1 MYDNQVLYSFKL
13 RTSPLETWTWFEAT
27 DQGRTYRLLMGKG
40 ETDHY
45 YLNLPVR
52 ARPAIQ
58 CSVDHSV
65 EELSFSETEYM
76 TQAQQAI
83 NDSLIHE
90 GNAHFR
96 LTVEGTPRK
105 LVVMP
110 SPYRGDRGWETPY
123 GVVPVQKFELG
134 DTAYMAFQDP
144 HFVNGS
150 YMLFTITESTRSLT

>member
-1 MYDNQVLYSFKL
+1 MTFLAIGENCKTARNDPTHPTRLSPTVGICGLVLSRRIHPTLRARLPRQVLLYDNQVLYSFKL

-65 EELSFSETEYM
+65 EELSGPDLTKIIF
-76 TQAQQAI
+76 
-83 NDSLIHE
+83 DRD
-90 GNAHFR
+90 GR
-96 LTVEGTPRK
+96 L
-105 LVVMP
+105 
-110 SPYRGDRGWETPY
+110 
-123 GVVPVQKFELG
+123 
-134 DTAYMAFQDP
+134 
-144 HFVNGS
+144 
-150 YMLFTITESTRSLT
+150 